1 MDRIPSTARTPG
13 TLSDRA
19 YAAIRDRIVNGELA
33 PGTFVREQELSDALG
48 VSRTPVREGLG
59 RLASEGLLERI
70 PHRGFRV
77 PARTLGRL
85 LDLYP
90 IVSTLELLA
99 GRLAF
104 PHLKAKDLGEL
115 EHLNQRLA
123 GAVEAGAVDEA
134 MRCNEAFHALIAER
148 GENGQLS
155 EMLADLRSR
164 LRPLERWY
172 YSSREHGTQSVRE
185 HGSLI
190 EALRTGQLDR
200 ALGIFEGNMALTL
213 KSLREREGPSELE

>member
-1 MDRIPSTARTPG
+1 MDQSTSTAASPA
-13 TLSDRA
+13 TLSDQA
-19 YAAIRDRIVNGELA
+19 YTAIRDRIVSGDLA
-33 PGTFVREQELSDALG
+33 PGSFVREQDLSDALG

-77 PARTLGRL
+77 PERSLARL

-90 IVSTLELLA
+90 IVSALELLA

-104 PHLKAKDLGEL
+104 PHVEAADLREL
-115 EHLNQRLA
+115 EEWNDRLER
-123 GAVEAGAVDEA
+123 AVEAGEVDEA
-134 MRCNEAFHALIAER
+134 LRCNEAFHERIADR
-148 GENGQLS
+148 GGNDQLS
-155 EMLADLRSR
+155 EMLTELRAR

-172 YSSREHGTQSVRE
+172 YASREHGSQSARE

-190 EALRTGQLDR
+190 EALKTGQLDR
-200 ALGIFEGNMALTL
+200 ALRIFEGNMALTL
-213 KSLREREGPSELE
+213 KSLRERDGGSGSI

>member
-1 MDRIPSTARTPG
+1 M
-13 TLSDRA
+13 
-19 YAAIRDRIVNGELA
+19 
-33 PGTFVREQELSDALG
+33 REQELSDALG

-70 PHRGFRV
+70 AHRGFRV
-77 PARTLGRL
+77 PERSLARL

-90 IVSTLELLA
+90 IVSALELLA

-104 PHLKAKDLGEL
+104 PHMEAADLREL
-115 EHLNQRLA
+115 EHLNERLSRAVDA
-123 GAVEAGAVDEA
+123 GEVDEA
-134 MRCNEAFHALIAER
+134 LRCNEAFHERIADR
-148 GENGQLS
+148 GGNDQLS

-172 YSSREHGTQSVRE
+172 YASREHGSHSVKE

-190 EALRTGQLDR
+190 EALKMGQLDR
-200 ALGIFEGNMALTL
+200 ALRTFEGNMALTL
-213 KSLREREGPSELE
+213 KSLRQRAGGSESV

>member
-1 MDRIPSTARTPG
+1 MDRSTSTAASPG

-19 YAAIRDRIVNGELA
+19 YAVIRDRIVNGELS
-33 PGTFVREQELSDALG
+33 PGEFVREQELSDALD

-70 PHRGFRV
+70 AHRGFRV
-77 PARTLGRL
+77 PERSLARL

-90 IVSTLELLA
+90 IVSALELLA

-104 PHLKAKDLGEL
+104 PHVEAADLREL
-115 EHLNQRLA
+115 EHLNDRLA
-123 GAVEAGAVDEA
+123 RAVETGEVDET
-134 MRCNEAFHALIAER
+134 MRCNEAFHELIADR
-148 GENGQLS
+148 GGNDQLS

-172 YSSREHGTQSVRE
+172 YSSREHGSQSVRE
-185 HGSLI
+185 HASLI
-190 EALRTGQLDR
+190 EALKTGQLDR
-200 ALGIFEGNMALTL
+200 ALTIFESNMALTL
-213 KSLREREGPSELE
+213 RSLRERGEASESD